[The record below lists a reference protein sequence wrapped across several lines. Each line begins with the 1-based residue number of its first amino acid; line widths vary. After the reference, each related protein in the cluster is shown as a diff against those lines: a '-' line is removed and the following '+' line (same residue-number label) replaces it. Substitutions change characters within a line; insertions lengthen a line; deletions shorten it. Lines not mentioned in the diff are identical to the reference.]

1 MGVRQLQKDSK
12 SSIARKYQ
20 SLFTLPSIKVAMI
33 LIVITSAFLFISSYF
48 LLYGLDLSTLI
59 TLLIFEV
66 SIFIS
71 IMIERT
77 LLEDNPLATFRR
89 LVFISFFSYL
99 IWLSV
104 LIFGLLFSIP
114 FSIYYG
120 NCISLLLLGFF
131 YVIAFR
137 LLVVGSIFHG
147 NLLKKAFIIF
157 FQPMILAP
165 ILFPIPS
172 FIEIITTY
180 AIPTLGG
187 AIIITSVALYLIFVN
202 RPGAKL
208 MGVGSLELLRSFLSA
223 WAANRPEFIE
233 EFMDK
238 MSSQQKVRANVIVLD
253 SKNMK
258 IALVIPEVHPGPF
271 YPIGS
276 SNLPF
281 YLQNWF
287 LSNGLSPMILH
298 GVSGHELNLPSKR
311 EVDRFISSFKN
322 LKTIASG
329 KTCSIPIVAKVGK
342 ATATCIAFGD
352 TVFVMLTLSPF
363 GMEDLPLSLK
373 QEIEGLALKLGYNH
387 TTIVD
392 THNSQGDVVEKED
405 CDELIKATEKAL
417 MDLKSLD
424 QHNFMVGFAHSS
436 ELNLRLG
443 NDIGPAGLGVLVFE
457 INGKKYS
464 IAVADSNNAIMGLR
478 EELLRNFK
486 DSSAPVLELCTS
498 DTHVTAGKALSSK
511 GYIALGERTGLKEL
525 SEVIKILID
534 KSLER
539 MTHANFQINYI
550 DSSVKVIGMR
560 LIDEFSKVLDK
571 SLSLFKKGG
580 LIISTLSILF
590 VILTAIFF

>member
-1 MGVRQLQKDSK
+1 LGVRQLQKDSK

-20 SLFTLPSIKVAMI
+20 NLFTLPSIKVAMI
-33 LIVITSAFLFISSYF
+33 LTMITSTFLFISSYF
-48 LLYGLDLSTLI
+48 LLYRLNSSTLI

-66 SIFIS
+66 SIFVS
-71 IMIERT
+71 IMIERI
-77 LLEDNPLATFRR
+77 LLKDNPLATLRR
-89 LVFISFFSYL
+89 LVFISFFSCL

-104 LIFGLLFSIP
+104 TIFGLLFSIP
-114 FSIYYG
+114 FSIYYE
-120 NCISLLLLGFF
+120 NYIFLLLLGFF

-137 LLVVGSIFHG
+137 LLVVGSVFYG
-147 NLLKKAFIIF
+147 NLLKKAFIIL

-165 ILFPIPS
+165 MLFHIQS

-180 AIPTLGG
+180 TIPTLGG

-208 MGVGSLELLRSFLSA
+208 MGVGSLELFRSFLSA
-223 WAANRPEFIE
+223 WASNRPEFIE

-238 MSSQQKVRANVIVLD
+238 MSSQQTVRANVIVFD

-276 SNLPF
+276 SNLPL

-298 GVSGHELNLPSKR
+298 GVSGHELNLPSKG
-311 EVDRFISSFKN
+311 EVDRFVSSFKN

-329 KTCSIPIVAKVGK
+329 KACSIPIVAKVGK

-363 GMEDLPLSLK
+363 GMEDLPLNLK
-373 QEIEGLALKLGYNH
+373 QEIECLALKLGYNH
-387 TTIVD
+387 IIIVD
-392 THNSQGDVVEKED
+392 THNSQGDVIKKED
-405 CDELIKATEKAL
+405 CDELIKATEKAF

-443 NDIGPAGLGVLVFE
+443 NDIGPAGIGVLVFE
-457 INGKKYS
+457 INDKKYS

-478 EELLRNFK
+478 EGLLRNFK
-486 DSSAPVLELCTS
+486 ESHAPVLELCTS
-498 DTHVTAGKALSSK
+498 DTHFTAGKTLSSK

-580 LIISTLSILF
+580 LIITAFSILF
-590 VILTAIFF
+590 VFLTAIFV

>member
-1 MGVRQLQKDSK
+1 
-12 SSIARKYQ
+12 
-20 SLFTLPSIKVAMI
+20 
-33 LIVITSAFLFISSYF
+33 
-48 LLYGLDLSTLI
+48 
-59 TLLIFEV
+59 
-66 SIFIS
+66 
-71 IMIERT
+71 
-77 LLEDNPLATFRR
+77 
-89 LVFISFFSYL
+89 
-99 IWLSV
+99 
-104 LIFGLLFSIP
+104 
-114 FSIYYG
+114 
-120 NCISLLLLGFF
+120 
-131 YVIAFR
+131 
-137 LLVVGSIFHG
+137 
-147 NLLKKAFIIF
+147 
-157 FQPMILAP
+157 
-165 ILFPIPS
+165 
-172 FIEIITTY
+172 
-180 AIPTLGG
+180 
-187 AIIITSVALYLIFVN
+187 
-202 RPGAKL
+202 
-208 MGVGSLELLRSFLSA
+208 
-223 WAANRPEFIE
+223 EFIE

-311 EVDRFISSFKN
+311 EVDKFISSFKS

-329 KTCSIPIVAKVGK
+329 KTCSIPIIAKFGK

-352 TVFVMLTLSPF
+352 TILVMLTLSPF
-363 GMEDLPLSLK
+363 GMEDLPLDLK
-373 QEIEGLALKLGYNH
+373 QEIEGLALRFGYNH

-392 THNSQGDVVEKED
+392 THNSQGDLIKKED

-417 MDLKSLD
+417 TDLRSLD
-424 QHNFMVGFAHSS
+424 QHNFTVGFAHSS
-436 ELNLRLG
+436 ELNPRLG

-498 DTHVTAGKALSSK
+498 DTHVTAGKASGLK

-525 SEVIKILID
+525 SEVIRILID

-539 MTHANFQINYI
+539 MAQANFQVNYI
-550 DSSVKVIGMR
+550 DSSVKVIGMK
-560 LIDEFSKVLDK
+560 LIDDFSKVLDR
-571 SLSLFKKGG
+571 SFSLFKKGG
-580 LIISTLSILF
+580 LIITALSILF
-590 VILTAIFF
+590 LILTAIFV

>member
-20 SLFTLPSIKVAMI
+20 NLFTLPSIKVAMI
-33 LIVITSAFLFISSYF
+33 LTMITSTFLFISSYF
-48 LLYGLDLSTLI
+48 LLYELNLSTLI

-66 SIFIS
+66 SIFVS
-71 IMIERT
+71 IMIERF

-99 IWLSV
+99 VWLSV

-114 FSIYYG
+114 FSIYYR
-120 NCISLLLLGFF
+120 NYISLLLLGFF

-137 LLVVGSIFHG
+137 LLVVGSIFYG
-147 NLLKKAFIIF
+147 NLLKKAFITF

-165 ILFPIPS
+165 MLFPIPS
-172 FIEIITTY
+172 FIEIITIYT
-180 AIPTLGG
+180 IPTLGG
-187 AIIITSVALYLIFVN
+187 AITITLVALYLIFVN

-208 MGVGSLELLRSFLSA
+208 MGVGSLMLLRSFLSA
-223 WAANRPEFIE
+223 WAANYPEFIE

-311 EVDRFISSFKN
+311 EVDKFISSFKS

-329 KTCSIPIVAKVGK
+329 KTCSIPIIAKFGK

-352 TVFVMLTLSPF
+352 TILVMLTLSPF
-363 GMEDLPLSLK
+363 GMEDLPLDLK
-373 QEIEGLALKLGYNH
+373 QEIEGLALRFGYNH

-392 THNSQGDVVEKED
+392 THNSQGDLIKKED

-417 MDLKSLD
+417 TDLRSLD
-424 QHNFMVGFAHSS
+424 QHNFTVGFAHSS
-436 ELNLRLG
+436 ELNPRLG

-498 DTHVTAGKALSSK
+498 DTHVTAGKASGLK

-525 SEVIKILID
+525 SEVIRILID

-539 MTHANFQINYI
+539 MAQANFQVNYI
-550 DSSVKVIGMR
+550 DSSVKVIGMK
-560 LIDEFSKVLDK
+560 LIDDFSKVLDR
-571 SLSLFKKGG
+571 SFSLFKKGG
-580 LIISTLSILF
+580 LIITALSILF
-590 VILTAIFF
+590 LILTAIFV